1 MVLDYENLYRFIFDL
16 NADKH
21 SAEQISQRVKIK
33 FHIDITKKR
42 ILQILYYPQV
52 IHTWQLKSLGL

>member
-1 MVLDYENLYRFIFDL
+1 MVLDYENLYRFIFNL
-16 NADKH
+16 NAEKY

-42 ILQILYYPQV
+42 ILQILCYPQV
-52 IHTWQLKSLGL
+52 IHT